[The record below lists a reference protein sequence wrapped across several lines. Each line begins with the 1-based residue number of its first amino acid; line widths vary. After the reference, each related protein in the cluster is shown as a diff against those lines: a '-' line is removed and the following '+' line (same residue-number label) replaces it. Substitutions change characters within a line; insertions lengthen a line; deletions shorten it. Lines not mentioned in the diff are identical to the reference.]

1 MDFMLN
7 VRLFK
12 KMYCFD
18 LDVDFSINKEVLVI
32 QGHSGSGKT
41 TILDCI
47 SGIKTP
53 EAGEI
58 SIGDHAVFS
67 SEKNINMKIKDRNV
81 GYVFQNYALFPH
93 MTIEKN
99 ILFGLQCKNLK
110 DVNYIEHI
118 MKVFNIDH
126 LKKRYPKQI
135 SGGEKQRVAL
145 ARALSIKPDVLL
157 LDEPFAAL
165 DVQTKSIVYEEFL
178 QLKKLYTID
187 IILVTHNPEEARLL
201 GDKIIHISSG
211 KIKEA
216 ENTAAL
222 VADVSI
228 F

>member
-1 MDFMLN
+1 MLN
-7 VRLFK
+7 VRIFK

-18 LDVDFSINKEVLVI
+18 LDVNFSLNKEVLVI

-53 EAGEI
+53 EEGEI
-58 SIGDHAVFS
+58 SVGNEAIFS
-67 SEKNINMKIKDRNV
+67 SKKNINMKIKDRNI

-99 ILFGLQCKNLK
+99 ILFGLECKNLK
-110 DVNYIEHI
+110 DTNYIEHI

-126 LKKRYPKQI
+126 LKRRYPKQI

-157 LDEPFAAL
+157 LDEPFSAL

-178 QLKKLYTID
+178 QLKKLYSID

-201 GDKIIHISSG
+201 GDKIIHIDYG
-211 KIKEA
+211 RIKECK
-216 ENTAAL
+216 NTPTLEAS
-222 VADVSI
+222 VSI
-228 F
+228 

>member
-1 MDFMLN
+1 MLN
-7 VRLFK
+7 VKIFK

-18 LDVDFSINKEVLVI
+18 LDVNFSINKEVLVI

-47 SGIKTP
+47 SGLKAP
-53 EAGEI
+53 ETGEI
-58 SIGDHAVFS
+58 SIGNKTIFS
-67 SEKNINMKIKDRNV
+67 SEKNINMRIKDRNV

-99 ILFGLQCKNLK
+99 ILFGLECKSLK
-110 DVNYIEHI
+110 DTNYIKHI

-157 LDEPFAAL
+157 LDEPFSAL
-165 DVQTKSIVYEEFL
+165 DVETKSIVYEEFL
-178 QLKKLYTID
+178 QLKKLYSID

-201 GDKIIHISSG
+201 GDKIIHISYG

-216 ENTAAL
+216 ENAAAL
-222 VADVSI
+222 AADVAI
-228 F
+228 E

>member
-1 MDFMLN
+1 MLN
-7 VRLFK
+7 VRIFK

-18 LDVDFSINKEVLVI
+18 LNVNFSLNKEVLVI

-53 EAGEI
+53 EKGEI
-58 SIGDHAVFS
+58 SVGNEAIFS
-67 SEKNINMKIKDRNV
+67 SKKNINMKIKDRNI

-110 DVNYIEHI
+110 DTSYIEHI

-126 LKKRYPKQI
+126 LKRRYPKQI

-157 LDEPFAAL
+157 LDEPFSAL
-165 DVQTKSIVYEEFL
+165 DAQTKSIVYDEFL
-178 QLKKLYTID
+178 QLKKMYSID

-201 GDKIIHISSG
+201 GDKIIHIDYG
-211 KIKEA
+211 KIKEC
-216 ENTAAL
+216 ENTNNL
-222 VADVSI
+222 EVSVSVE
-228 F
+228 

>member
-1 MDFMLN
+1 MLN
-7 VRLFK
+7 VKIFK

-18 LDVDFSINKEVLVI
+18 LDVNFSLNKEVLVI

-53 EAGEI
+53 ESGEI
-58 SIGDHAVFS
+58 STGSHAVFS
-67 SEKNINMKIKDRNV
+67 SEKNINTKIKDRNI

-99 ILFGLQCKNLK
+99 ILFGLNCKNLK

-118 MKVFNIDH
+118 MKIFNIDH

-157 LDEPFAAL
+157 LDEPFSAL
-165 DVQTKSIVYEEFL
+165 DVETKSIVYDEFL
-178 QLKKLYTID
+178 QLKKLYSID
-187 IILVTHNPEEARLL
+187 IILVTHNSEEARLL
-201 GDKIIHISSG
+201 GDKIIHISYG

-216 ENTAAL
+216 ENATALA
-222 VADVSI
+222 ADI
-228 F
+228 AIE

>member
-1 MDFMLN
+1 MLN
-7 VRLFK
+7 VRIFK

-18 LDVDFSINKEVLVI
+18 LNVNFSLNKEVLVI

-53 EAGEI
+53 EEGEI
-58 SIGDHAVFS
+58 SVGNEAIFS
-67 SEKNINMKIKDRNV
+67 SKKNINMKIKDRNI

-99 ILFGLQCKNLK
+99 ILFGLECKNLK
-110 DVNYIEHI
+110 DTNYIEHI
-118 MKVFNIDH
+118 MEVFNIDH

-157 LDEPFAAL
+157 LDEPFSAL

-178 QLKKLYTID
+178 QLKKLYSID

-201 GDKIIHISSG
+201 GDKIIHIDYG
-211 KIKEA
+211 RIKEC
-216 ENTAAL
+216 ENASTLEAG
-222 VADVSI
+222 VSI
-228 F
+228 